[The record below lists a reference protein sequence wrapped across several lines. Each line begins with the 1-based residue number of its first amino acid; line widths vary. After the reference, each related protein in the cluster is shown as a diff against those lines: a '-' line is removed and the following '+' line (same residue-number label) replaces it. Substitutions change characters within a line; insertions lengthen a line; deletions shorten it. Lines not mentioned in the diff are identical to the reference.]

1 MFTWSGWLFQMT
13 YVTAYVVSLIVFL
26 GVDFI
31 WLSTMGAALYRAV
44 LGDLLAPNVR
54 LPPAIVFYLA
64 YPVGIVVFAV
74 LPALAAG
81 SWARGALLG
90 ALLGALAY
98 ATYDL
103 TNFATLRT
111 WSLQITILD
120 IAYGAVATGAAA
132 VAAYFV
138 VRAIFG

>member
-1 MFTWSGWLFQMT
+1 MT
-13 YVTAYVVSLIVFL
+13 YVTAYLVSLVVFL
-26 GVDFI
+26 GVDFV
-31 WLSTMGAALYRAV
+31 WLSTMGAALYRAT
-44 LGDLLAPNVR
+44 LGDLLAPTVR

-74 LPALAAG
+74 LPALASD
-81 SWARGALLG
+81 SWMRGAVLG

-103 TNFATLRT
+103 TNYATLRT
-111 WSLQITILD
+111 WSLQITVLD
-120 IAYGAVATGAAA
+120 ILYGAVATGAAA
-132 VAAYFV
+132 VAAYFA

>member
-1 MFTWSGWLFQMT
+1 MT
-13 YVTAYVVSLIVFL
+13 YVTAYIVSLVVFL
-26 GVDFI
+26 AVDFV
-31 WLSTMGAALYRAV
+31 WLSTMGAALYRAT

-74 LPALAAG
+74 VPALAAD
-81 SWARGALLG
+81 SWLRGAALG
-90 ALLGALAY
+90 ALFGALAY

-111 WSLQITILD
+111 WSLQITVLD
-120 IAYGAVATGAAA
+120 IIYGTVATAAAA
-132 VAAYFV
+132 VVAYAAV
-138 VRAIFG
+138 KAIFG